1 MTGREDVITL
11 LQRQHEEIRQLFGE
25 VDRAYGDAR
34 RAAFR
39 RLVRLLSVHETAEEE
54 FVHPMVRHQD
64 GGQPVVEARLDEER
78 RAKDLLSTMDGM
90 GPDGEGFDTLLI
102 KLRKDVLAHAE
113 HEEREEFPLL
123 RKAHSPKWL
132 EAMGRT
138 VRAAEAVA
146 PTRPHPGLQGATANV
161 LLGPPVAIMD
171 RTRDAIRK
179 TLGRH

>member
-1 MTGREDVITL
+1 
-11 LQRQHEEIRQLFGE
+11 
-25 VDRAYGDAR
+25 
-34 RAAFR
+34 
-39 RLVRLLSVHETAEEE
+39 
-54 FVHPMVRHQD
+54 
-64 GGQPVVEARLDEER
+64 
-78 RAKDLLSTMDGM
+78 M
-90 GPDGEGFDTLLI
+90 GPDAEGFDTLLI

-123 RKAHSPKWL
+123 RKTHDSKRL
-132 EAMGRT
+132 EAMAGT

>member
-1 MTGREDVITL
+1 
-11 LQRQHEEIRQLFGE
+11 
-25 VDRAYGDAR
+25 
-34 RAAFR
+34 
-39 RLVRLLSVHETAEEE
+39 
-54 FVHPMVRHQD
+54 VRHQD

-90 GPDGEGFDTLLI
+90 GPDAEGFDTLLI
-102 KLRKDVLAHAE
+102 KLRKDVLAHAK

-123 RKAHSPKWL
+123 RKAHTPKWL

-146 PTRPHPGLQGATANV
+146 PTRPHPGLQGATAHV
-161 LLGPPVAIMD
+161 LLGPPVAIID